1 MAPLGRLTKGEA
13 MGGSVPF
20 GFRRSELR
28 RARRIALWAVVVAAS
43 AGLVVPRLARPP
55 WHFFDLLVY
64 RGAVQ
69 WWMNGEPLYSFVRGD
84 TGYGFTYPPFAGLVL
99 APLAL
104 GPWRVQAVLLTAAS
118 VAVVV
123 VTTLRFLAPV
133 ARRAG
138 WRPAVAGT
146 LAVAVALVMAP
157 VRETL
162 AFGQINLL
170 LVALVLADVVA
181 MRRGWRWAGAGTGL
195 AAAIKL
201 TPAIFVLYFLLTRRW
216 RPAATA
222 IATFLA
228 ATAAGFAVAPH
239 ASMQYWTATLWDA
252 SRIGHVDKT
261 SNQSVLGMVARMAGP
276 TPPRLLWVVLA
287 GAVLVVGMWRAR
299 RAFLHG
305 DELVGLTLTGLT
317 AVLVNPISWIHH
329 LYWVVPA
336 VIVLTDIATGRPVV
350 PGRPWSGLSQRRAA
364 QVAGVSAVVLT
375 TAFCSEF
382 VWLFQRD
389 EGLTHVG
396 GLFGTLGENTFGL
409 LMVALV
415 VLLPARARLP
425 AIPEAADDAAET
437 LAAD

>member
-1 MAPLGRLTKGEA
+1 

-28 RARRIALWAVVVAAS
+28 RARRIALRAVVVAAA

-69 WWMNGEPLYSFVRGD
+69 WWMNGEPLYSFIRGD

-104 GPWRVQAVLLTAAS
+104 GPWRGQAVLLTAAS

-216 RPAATA
+216 RPAAVA
-222 IATFLA
+222 IGTFLA
-228 ATAAGFAVAPH
+228 LTVTAFAIAPH
-239 ASMQYWTATLWDA
+239 ASLQYWTRTLWDS

-261 SNQSVLGMVARMAGP
+261 SNQSLLGMLTRIAGP
-276 TPPRLLWVVLA
+276 ASAQLLWLVLA
-287 GAVLVVGMWRAR
+287 AAVLAVGMWRAR
-299 RAFLHG
+299 RASSQG

-317 AVLVNPISWIHH
+317 GALVTPISWTHH
-329 LYWVVPA
+329 LYWLVPA
-336 VIVLTDIATGRPVV
+336 VIVLGDMATGRPVL
-350 PGRPWSGLSQRRAA
+350 PAWPWSGLSRRRTAM
-364 QVAGVSAVVLT
+364 VAGLT
-375 TAFCSEF
+375 AIAITAACCSEF
-382 VWLFQRD
+382 IWFFQRD

-396 GLFGTLGENTFGL
+396 GVLGTLGENTLVLF
-409 LMVALV
+409 MVGLV
-415 VLLPARARLP
+415 VLLPARARVP
-425 AIPEAADDAAET
+425 AAADPAGDHAAT